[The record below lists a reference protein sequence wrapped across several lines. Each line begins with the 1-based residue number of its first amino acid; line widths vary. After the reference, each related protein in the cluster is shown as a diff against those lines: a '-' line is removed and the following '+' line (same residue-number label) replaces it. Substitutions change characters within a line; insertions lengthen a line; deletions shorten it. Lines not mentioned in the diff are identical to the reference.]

1 MSSKIVIAITK
12 LSFFASFVSAVTIIT
27 YEVIMMSVENS
38 MNMSHEV
45 QRTGYLQRLEGG
57 KDRSDVVKVITG
69 IRRCGKSTLMKQYI
83 QKLKETIDEDAIV
96 YVNLESREAESIE
109 TYKNLND
116 YLASKINSAKRS
128 YVFLDEIQRVSGWE
142 KSINSLMIDY
152 DADIYITGS
161 NAYILSSELSTYLS
175 GRYVEINMLPLSFK
189 EYLELHPPSGDHDRY
204 ARFKDYLWY
213 GSMPMVDP
221 DGDEEFTND
230 HLVGIYNTILNKDVQ
245 LRLGVHDPVM
255 LDNVCRY
262 VMSNIGNITSSNSIS
277 ENTDL
282 SPVTVRN
289 YLHALEE
296 AYIIYKAYRY
306 DIRGKKLLKTRE
318 KYYVSDTGMRNTVL
332 GNSAGDD
339 ISRQIENVVYLELLR
354 RGYAVNVGSYRDY
367 EIDFTAKKRGT
378 IEYFQVTQTLLPED
392 TYEREVRS
400 LNQIDDNFSKT
411 ILSLDPFTRNVGNG
425 IKHINLLDWL
435 LGSHTVG

>member
-1 MSSKIVIAITK
+1 
-12 LSFFASFVSAVTIIT
+12 
-27 YEVIMMSVENS
+27 
-38 MNMSHEV
+38 MNASHEV
-45 QRTGYLQRLEGG
+45 QRTGYLRRLESG
-57 KDRSDVVKVITG
+57 KDRCDVVKVITG
-69 IRRCGKSTLMKQYI
+69 LKRCGKSTLKRQYI
-83 QKLKETIDEDAIV
+83 QKLKETADENAIV
-96 YVNLESREAESIE
+96 YINLESREAKSIE
-109 TYKNLND
+109 TYKDLND
-116 YLASKINSAKRS
+116 YLASKINPAKRA

-142 KSINSLMIDY
+142 KSINSLMVDY

-189 EYLELHPPSGDHDRY
+189 EYLELHPPSGGHDRY
-204 ARFKDYLWY
+204 ARFQDYIWY

-221 DGDEEFTND
+221 DGDEEFTSD

-245 LRLGVHDPVM
+245 FRLGVHDPVM
-255 LDNVCRY
+255 LNNVCRY
-262 VMSNIGNITSSNSIS
+262 IMSNIGNITSSNSIS

-289 YLHALEE
+289 YLRALEE

-339 ISRQIENVVYLELLR
+339 ISRQVENIVYLELLR
-354 RGYAVNVGSYRDY
+354 RGYSVNVGSYRDY
-367 EIDFTAKKRGT
+367 EIDFTARKRNK
-378 IEYFQVTQTLLPED
+378 IEYFQVTQTLLPEE

-400 LNQIDDNFSKT
+400 LELINDNFPKT
-411 ILSLDPFTRNVGNG
+411 ILSLDPITRNTSNG
-425 IKHINLLDWL
+425 IKHVNLLDWL
-435 LGSHTVG
+435 LEATRL

>member
-1 MSSKIVIAITK
+1 MSEKIVIGITK
-12 LSFFASFVSAVTIIT
+12 LSFFASFVNAVTIIT
-27 YEVIMMSVENS
+27 YEVITMLVENS
-38 MNMSHEV
+38 MNASHEV

-83 QKLKETIDEDAIV
+83 QKLKETVDEDAIV

-109 TYKNLND
+109 TYKNLNN

-142 KSINSLMIDY
+142 KSINSLMVDY

-282 SPVTVRN
+282 SPATVRN
-289 YLHALEE
+289 YLRALEE

-318 KYYVSDTGMRNTVL
+318 KYYVSDTGMRNTAL

-400 LNQIDDNFSKT
+400 LNMIDDNFSKT
-411 ILSLDPFTRNVGNG
+411 ILSLDPLTRSVGNG

-435 LGSHTVG
+435 LNSHTVG

>member
-1 MSSKIVIAITK
+1 MSAKIVIAITK

-27 YEVIMMSVENS
+27 YEVIMISVKNS
-38 MNMSHEV
+38 MNRSHEV

-83 QKLKETIDEDAIV
+83 QKLKETVDEDAIV

-142 KSINSLMIDY
+142 KSINSLMVDY

-189 EYLELHPPSGDHDRY
+189 EYLELHPPSGDHDKY

-213 GSMPMVDP
+213 GSMPMINP

-400 LNQIDDNFSKT
+400 LNQINDNFSKT

-435 LGSHTVG
+435 LSSHTVR